1 MTTARTTDE
10 ESQPMTTSDGEEME
24 SVESFAARAQAWL
37 PEHMPRL
44 DPAARWHGFGSDEE
58 ELAVVQHMRDLQ
70 RTLFDGGF
78 AGICFPREYGGLGL
92 TPAHQRAFDQVCA
105 PYEMPTLLNVPTF
118 VPCGAVL
125 LEFGTEAQKQRHI
138 PAMLEG
144 EELWMQFLSE
154 PSGGSD
160 VAGALT
166 TAVRDG
172 DEWIVNGS
180 KVWTTGAWWSD
191 YGLCLLRTN
200 WDVPKH
206 QGLSVF
212 IIKIRQPNIEVQR
225 IEMINGSREFCQEFM
240 TDLRVPDANRVG
252 EIDDGWTIGR
262 RWMFHERNAMGGGS
276 PYTSGP
282 RPSHG
287 RDVEGRDT
295 IVELARTTDQLDDP
309 RVRDLIGE
317 SRALRRAREELS
329 TRIGTGMA
337 VGAMPETAAAIARL
351 MTATTN
357 ERIIDIELDLVG
369 AQAAAWSDD
378 DPAAGIGMT
387 FLTRQQTSIGGG
399 TTEMARNNISERV
412 LGMPRER
419 TLDKDVPFREVPK
432 GPPSGSA

>member
-1 MTTARTTDE
+1 VTDTKR
-10 ESQPMTTSDGEEME
+10 ESGVTDTEME
-24 SVESFAARAQAWL
+24 SVESFAARSRAWL
-37 PEHMPRL
+37 AENMPRT
-44 DPAARWHGFGSDEE
+44 DGPAMNRGFGFGSDEE
-58 ELAVVQHMRDLQ
+58 ELAAVKRAREMQ

-78 AGICFPREYGGLGL
+78 AGICFPREYGGQGL
-92 TPAHQRAFDQVCA
+92 TTRHQQAFNVECA
-105 PYEMPTLLNVPTF
+105 GYEMPSLFNVPTF

-125 LEFGTEAQKQRHI
+125 LEFGTEEQKTKHI
-138 PAMLEG
+138 PAMLRG

-172 DEWIVNGS
+172 EEWVVNGS
-180 KVWTTGAWWSD
+180 KIWTTGAWWSD

-206 QGLSVF
+206 RGLSVF
-212 IIKIRQPNIEVQR
+212 IIKIQQPGVEVQR

-240 TDLRVPDANRVG
+240 TDVRVPDADRVG

-276 PYTSGP
+276 PFVSGP
-282 RPSHG
+282 ATGHR
-287 RDVEGRDT
+287 VEAARVDPY
-295 IVELARTTDQLDDP
+295 VALARSAGRLEDP
-309 RVRDLIGE
+309 RARDLIGE
-317 SRALRRAREELS
+317 ARTLQRAATELS
-329 TRIGTGMA
+329 NRIADGMA
-337 VGAMPETAAAIARL
+337 AGAFPDTMAAIARL
-351 MTATTN
+351 MSAVVGIRAAN
-357 ERIIDIELDLVG
+357 IRLDLVG
-369 AQAAAWSDD
+369 AAAAAWADGD
-378 DPAAGIGMT
+378 GVAGVGTNYLM
-387 FLTRQQTSIGGG
+387 RQQAAIGGG

-432 GPPSGSA
+432 GPPAR